1 MEKDF
6 VFVDTSVF
14 CKANYFVK
22 DGTIS
27 HLFQLHD
34 KGRILLLMP
43 TITKREVQKNYR
55 QDLVEQFDKL
65 SRLHK
70 LKNIEAYNLP
80 VMNKDDICKEV
91 NCKISEM
98 MNHVCEL
105 DYSYCQ
111 DVETIFEKYFERE
124 YPFAGKG
131 KEKEFP
137 DAFVLQALE
146 KYAADNQI
154 KKVIV
159 LSEDGDMTDYQSPVL
174 DTSEDYK
181 MYLSRK
187 LKEDADLSGFEEAL
201 NDSLPNLERQIN
213 LKVEALLTNP
223 GTYQEVINLN
233 EVSDVSLNV
242 FEVILNSKD
251 YYITSINEHSIDI
264 DLHAKVDFSVCVEY
278 LDLESSYYDR
288 EYDQWLVRNFVFNNI
303 VRSDNIVVKLKYSI
317 DMLHLEVSD
326 YGIDN
331 LEDEINGRIF

>member
-34 KGRILLLMP
+34 KGRIILLMP

-131 KEKEFP
+131 KKKEFP

-233 EVSDVSLNV
+233 EVSNVSLYG

-303 VRSDNIVVKLKYSI
+303 VRSDKIVVKLKYSI

>member
-34 KGRILLLMP
+34 KGRIILLMP

-70 LKNIEAYNLP
+70 LKNIEVYNLP

-233 EVSDVSLNV
+233 EVSNVSLNG

-288 EYDQWLVRNFVFNNI
+288 EYDQWLVRNFVFDNI

>member
-34 KGRILLLMP
+34 KGRIILLMP

-233 EVSDVSLNV
+233 EVSNVSLNG

-251 YYITSINEHSIDI
+251 CYITSINEHSIDI

>member
-34 KGRILLLMP
+34 KERILLLMP

-70 LKNIEAYNLP
+70 LKNIETYNLP

-111 DVETIFEKYFERE
+111 DVEAVFEKYFEKQ

-137 DAFVLQALE
+137 DAFALQAIE

-159 LSEDGDMTDYQSPVL
+159 LSEDGDMAGYQSPVL

-233 EVSDVSLNV
+233 EVSDVSLNRFKV
-242 FEVILNSKD
+242 TLNSKD

>member
-213 LKVEALLTNP
+213 LMVEALLTNP

>member
-1 MEKDF
+1 MEKDY

-34 KGRILLLMP
+34 KGRIILLMP
-43 TITKREVQKNYR
+43 TITKREVQKHYK
-55 QDLVEQFDKL
+55 QDLVEQFDKF

-70 LKNIEAYNLP
+70 LKNIEVYNLP
-80 VMNKDDICKEV
+80 VMNKDDIFEEV

-111 DVETIFEKYFERE
+111 DVESVFEKYFEKQ

-137 DAFVLQALE
+137 DAFALQAIE
-146 KYAADNQI
+146 KYATDNQV

-159 LSEDGDMTDYQSPVL
+159 LSEDGDMKDYQSPVL

-187 LKEDADLSGFEEAL
+187 LKEDADLTGFEETL
-201 NDSLPNLERQIN
+201 NDTLPNIERQLN
-213 LKVEALLTNP
+213 LKVEVLLTNP

-233 EVSDVSLNV
+233 EVRDVSLNG
-242 FEVILNSKD
+242 FEVKLNSND
-251 YYITSINEHSIDI
+251 CYITSINEHSIDI
-264 DLHAKVDFSVCVEY
+264 DLNAKVEFSVSVEY

-288 EYDQWLVRNFVFNNI
+288 EYDQWLVRNYEFNNI

-317 DMLHLEVSD
+317 DMLHLEVRD

>member
-146 KYAADNQI
+146 KYAADNQT

-278 LDLESSYYDR
+278 LDLESCYYDR

>member
-70 LKNIEAYNLP
+70 LKNIETYNLP

-233 EVSDVSLNV
+233 EVSDVSLNG

-288 EYDQWLVRNFVFNNI
+288 EYDQWLVRNFEFNNI
-303 VRSDNIVVKLKYSI
+303 VRSDNIVVQLKYSI
-317 DMLHLEVSD
+317 DMLHLEVID